1 MKTGS
6 NRFVVSVIASAGVL
20 MLAVSTVFAMNMTK
34 KDAEKREMDVQ
45 RPLIKVVEVLPES
58 VTFEVKSRGTVQP
71 HTETTLVAEVSGRV
85 VEVSPALCAGGVFE
99 AGDEL
104 LRLDDGDY
112 QASLSGAQ
120 AELARCEVKLLQERA
135 LAEQAL
141 RDWTALGRDPS
152 DAGLLVLREPQ
163 LKEAEANV
171 QSARAALEHAQRN
184 CERTRIRAPYRG
196 MVRERTAN
204 LGQYV
209 SPGTPVAQVFAI
221 DYAEVRMPL
230 TADDLRFVQVPE
242 EKEGTISGG
251 SDVVLGSR
259 FGDDAGWKAM
269 VVRKEGVVDPRTRV
283 MHVVARVEDPYARN
297 GNAGSSELAMGSFVE
312 ALIHGISVPNVVVL
326 PRHALRDNRNVL
338 VVDGESRLYS
348 RAVDVLRTDSDR
360 VYIREGLSKGDLI
373 CVSPVVVMVEGMFVE
388 VVYSQAESL
397 AETNPVDSGEGKS
410 GETD

>member
-1 MKTGS
+1 
-6 NRFVVSVIASAGVL
+6 
-20 MLAVSTVFAMNMTK
+20 
-34 KDAEKREMDVQ
+34 
-45 RPLIKVVEVLPES
+45 
-58 VTFEVKSRGTVQP
+58 
-71 HTETTLVAEVSGRV
+71 
-85 VEVSPALCAGGVFE
+85 
-99 AGDEL
+99 
-104 LRLDDGDY
+104 
-112 QASLSGAQ
+112 
-120 AELARCEVKLLQERA
+120 
-135 LAEQAL
+135 
-141 RDWTALGRDPS
+141 
-152 DAGLLVLREPQ
+152 
-163 LKEAEANV
+163 
-171 QSARAALEHAQRN
+171 
-184 CERTRIRAPYRG
+184 

-373 CVSPVVVMVEGMFVE
+373 CVSPVDVMVEGMFVE

-410 GETD
+410 GQTD